1 MDTYRREG
9 GGKLRILVSG
19 GCKNGKSYIAQ
30 RLAKGQAKGRLYYVA
45 TMRPCDN
52 EDIERIE
59 RHRREREGWGFD
71 TVEQPVDI
79 NKCLDSCDTDASFL
93 LDSTTALLA
102 NEMFPGSDSVN
113 MDAPARVAGE
123 LVSLCQQVREIVIVS
138 DYIYSD
144 AILYDELT
152 DAYRRGLAYIDRTLA
167 AVCDVVLEVAF
178 GSITLHKGGEVF
190 SALYEKVL

>member
-1 MDTYRREG
+1 
-9 GGKLRILVSG
+9 
-19 GCKNGKSYIAQ
+19 
-30 RLAKGQAKGRLYYVA
+30 
-45 TMRPCDN
+45 
-52 EDIERIE
+52 
-59 RHRREREGWGFD
+59 
-71 TVEQPVDI
+71 
-79 NKCLDSCDTDASFL
+79 
-93 LDSTTALLA
+93 
-102 NEMFPGSDSVN
+102 
-113 MDAPARVAGE
+113 
-123 LVSLCQQVREIVIVS
+123 VRDIVIVS